1 MMSQP
6 NRTNDAP
13 LSVGVDVAKATL
25 EVGFSDRD
33 ATLAPANDEAGHA
46 ALLARLAELQGE
58 GLRIGLVVLE
68 ATGGLEV
75 EVATALQLAGY
86 AVAVVNP
93 RQARDFARAMGYL
106 AKTDRIDARVLAL
119 MGQTLLQRAD
129 LAKLVKPLPDER
141 MRMLQAMVTR
151 RRQLLGMRIAEQQ
164 RAGGPD
170 KRMRRS
176 LNIILKALD
185 RELARVDKEM
195 QSFIGE
201 HHTELA
207 ALLDGVKGVGKATI
221 STLLAEVPELGK
233 LSGREVSALVGVA
246 PINRDSGTMRGKRT
260 IFGGRPAVRKV
271 LFMAALVASRYNPV
285 IKAFYQRLL
294 AAGKPKKLALTACA
308 RKLLTILNAMARS
321 GKPFDAAIH
330 LG

>member
-1 MMSQP
+1 MMSLP

-25 EVGFSDRD
+25 EVGFSDRE

-46 ALLARLAELQGE
+46 ALLAHLGE
-58 GLRIGLVVLE
+58 MQAQGLRIGLVVLE

-86 AVAVVNP
+86 AVVVVNP
-93 RQARDFARAMGYL
+93 RQARDFARAMGVL

-119 MGQTLLQRAD
+119 MGQTLLQRSD
-129 LAKLVKPLPDER
+129 LAKLVKPLPDEQQ
-141 MRMLQAMVTR
+141 RMLQAMVTR

-164 RAGGPD
+164 RASGPD

-195 QSFIGE
+195 QTFIGE
-201 HHTELA
+201 HHAELA

-233 LSGREVSALVGVA
+233 LNGREVSALVGVA
-246 PINRDSGTMRGKRT
+246 PINRDSGTMRSKRT

>member
-1 MMSQP
+1 MMSLP

-25 EVGFSDRD
+25 EVGFSDRE
-33 ATLAPANDEAGHA
+33 ATLAPANDEAGHET
-46 ALLARLAELQGE
+46 LLVHLAELRAQGAT
-58 GLRIGLVVLE
+58 IGLIVLE

-86 AVAVVNP
+86 PVAIVNP
-93 RQARDFARAMGYL
+93 RQARDFARAMGKL
-106 AKTDRIDARVLAL
+106 AKTDRIDARVLAH
-119 MGQTLLQRAD
+119 MGQTLLQRTD
-129 LAKLVKPLPDER
+129 LSKLVKPLPDEHQ
-141 MRMLQAMVTR
+141 RMLQALVTR
-151 RRQLLGMRIAEQQ
+151 RRQLLAMHVAEQQ
-164 RAGGPD
+164 RMSGPD
-170 KRMRRS
+170 RRMRRS

-195 QSFIGE
+195 QAFIGE
-201 HHTELA
+201 HHADLA

-260 IFGGRPAVRKV
+260 IFGGRPSVRKV
-271 LFMAALVASRYNPV
+271 LFMAALVASRHNPV
-285 IKAFYQRLL
+285 IKVFYQRLL

-308 RKLLTILNAMARS
+308 RKLLTILNAMVRT
-321 GKPFDAAIH
+321 GNPFNAALH

>member
-1 MMSQP
+1 MTSQP
-6 NRTNDAP
+6 NRTSDVP

-33 ATLAPANDEAGHA
+33 ATLAPTNDEAGHA
-46 ALLARLAELQGE
+46 AVLAHLAEVRAQ

-86 AVAVVNP
+86 PVAVVNP
-93 RQARDFARAMGYL
+93 RQARDFARAMGVL

-129 LAKLVKPLPDER
+129 LAKLVKPLPDEQQ
-141 MRMLQAMVTR
+141 RMLQAMVTR

-164 RAGGPD
+164 RASGPD

-195 QSFIGE
+195 QAFIGE
-201 HHTELA
+201 HHADLA

-233 LSGREVSALVGVA
+233 LNGREVSALVGVA

-260 IFGGRPAVRKV
+260 IFGGRPGVRKV

-285 IKAFYQRLL
+285 IKTFYQRLL

-308 RKLLTILNAMARS
+308 RKLLTILNAMART

>member
-1 MMSQP
+1 MTSLP
-6 NRTNDAP
+6 NRTNEAP

-25 EVGFSDRD
+25 EVGFSDRE

-46 ALLARLAELQGE
+46 ALLAHLGQVQAQ

-93 RQARDFARAMGYL
+93 RQARDFARAMGVL

-129 LAKLVKPLPDER
+129 LAKLVKPLPDEQQ
-141 MRMLQAMVTR
+141 RMLQAMVTR
-151 RRQLLGMRIAEQQ
+151 RRQLLVMRIAEQQ
-164 RAGGPD
+164 RASGPD

-195 QSFIGE
+195 QAFIGE
-201 HHTELA
+201 HHAQLA

-233 LSGREVSALVGVA
+233 LNGREVSALVGVA

>member
-1 MMSQP
+1 MTSLP
-6 NRTNDAP
+6 SRTNDAP

-25 EVGFSDRD
+25 EVGFSDRE
-33 ATLAPANDEAGHA
+33 ATLAPGNDEAGHA
-46 ALLARLAELQGE
+46 ALLAHLAELRDQGAV
-58 GLRIGLVVLE
+58 IGLIVLE

-93 RQARDFARAMGYL
+93 RQSRDFARAMGVL

-129 LAKLVKPLPDER
+129 LAKLVKPLPDEQQ
-141 MRMLQAMVTR
+141 RMLQAMVTR

-164 RAGGPD
+164 RASAPD

-185 RELARVDKEM
+185 RELVRVDKEM
-195 QSFIGE
+195 QAFIGE
-201 HHTELA
+201 HHAELA

-233 LSGREVSALVGVA
+233 LNGREVSALVGVA

-330 LG
+330 LD

>member
-1 MMSQP
+1 MTNLP
-6 NRTNDAP
+6 NQTSDAP

-25 EVGFSDRD
+25 EVGFSDREP
-33 ATLAPANDEAGHA
+33 TLAPANDEAGHA
-46 ALLARLAELQGE
+46 ALLAHLGEMRDQGAA
-58 GLRIGLVVLE
+58 IGLIVLE

-93 RQARDFARAMGYL
+93 RQARDFARAMGVL

-129 LAKLVKPLPDER
+129 LAKLVKPLPDEQQ
-141 MRMLQAMVTR
+141 RMLQAMVTR

-164 RAGGPD
+164 RASGPD

-185 RELARVDKEM
+185 RELTRVDKEM
-195 QSFIGE
+195 QAFIGE
-201 HHTELA
+201 HHAELA
-207 ALLDGVKGVGKATI
+207 ALLDSVKGVGKATI

-233 LSGREVSALVGVA
+233 LNGREVSALVGVA

>member
-1 MMSQP
+1 MMSLP

-33 ATLAPANDEAGHA
+33 ATLAPANDEVGHQ
-46 ALLARLAELQGE
+46 ALLAHLAEVRAKGSS
-58 GLRIGLVVLE
+58 IGLIVLE

-86 AVAVVNP
+86 AVAVINP
-93 RQARDFARAMGYL
+93 RQARDFARSMGYL
-106 AKTDRIDARVLAL
+106 AKTDRIDARVLAH

-141 MRMLQAMVTR
+141 QRMLQALVTR
-151 RRQLLGMRIAEQQ
+151 RRQPMAMRIAEQQ
-164 RAGGPD
+164 RMSGPD

-185 RELARVDKEM
+185 RELARVDKEL
-195 QSFIGE
+195 QTFIGE
-201 HHTELA
+201 HHAELA

-233 LSGREVSALVGVA
+233 LNGREVSALVGVA

-260 IFGGRPAVRKV
+260 IFGGRPSVRKV
-271 LFMAALVASRYNPV
+271 LFMAALVASRHNPV
-285 IKAFYQRLL
+285 IKVFYQRLL
-294 AAGKPKKLALTACA
+294 GAGKPKKLALTACA
-308 RKLLTILNAMARS
+308 RKLLTILNAMVRT
-321 GKPFDAAIH
+321 GKPFDAALH